1 MSRLLLALL
10 MLSASTAIAD
20 DNLRLF
26 AADINVQTVL
36 TFQVSDAVAEK
47 MTLAAAGVKRCYGV
61 PGDTLNYVTDA
72 IRRSGMRWVHVRHEE
87 VGGFAAGADALLTG
101 ELAACAGSCGPG
113 SLHFINGLF
122 ESHRNRAPAQAIRPD
137 LLAA

>member
-47 MTLAAAGVKRCYGV
+47 MLPAGWELNFGKMLSLANTPKPVVFRRPSKR
-61 PGDTLNYVTDA
+61 
-72 IRRSGMRWVHVRHEE
+72 SH
-87 VGGFAAGADALLTG
+87 LLQKSCSTVAKG
-101 ELAACAGSCGPG
+101 EY
-113 SLHFINGLF
+113 
-122 ESHRNRAPAQAIRPD
+122 Q
-137 LLAA
+137 